1 MLMYPLA
8 SPMIPRNAL
17 FTITIIRSP
26 LLPRTKQ
33 TQLLNKTQLPKIK
46 HKIQLRIMTLLK
58 IKANN
63 QIKQTIAANN
73 LIKQT
78 AAASNLI
85 KQTAAANNLIKQTTA
100 AKIKL
105 LKIKLNNKMKRAIA
119 ANTGTKAATTLSST
133 RETIQQTHHR

>member
-33 TQLLNKTQLPKIK
+33 TQLLNKTRLPKIK

-78 AAASNLI
+78 AAA
-85 KQTAAANNLIKQTTA
+85 NNQIKQTTV

-119 ANTGTKAATTLSST
+119 ANTGTKAATTLLST
-133 RETIQQTHHR
+133 RETILQTHHR